1 MKEQEFKLIG
11 KLSSYYVQLKWAST
25 QAEKSIVIKEAKTD
39 KDYLNFLKFVLN
51 PRVVTGI
58 SKAKLSRS
66 IASVND
72 LRNIESTDSF
82 FDICD
87 YLTIH
92 NTGRDIDI
100 ARVQMYIRD
109 AQKCEEDDYTSF
121 LEDVFTKNLKLG
133 VEAKTVNKV
142 LKMTVIPDWQVQQ
155 AYSIDKYKMKPNE
168 WFSLSQKLNGIRCT
182 VYNGRPFSRQ
192 GIEFTGINHILNEL
206 NKVFNLSCS
215 VIDGELIRKNT
226 DNLPDNE
233 NFTIGTGVINSNAE
247 DKTCI
252 EYVIFDVIPKDDFD
266 GINKGDNK
274 YQSRLKAIETYEK
287 SIKDYGCKH
296 IRIVPRFYQ
305 GTDTSQIDKWL
316 NYACKHNM
324 EGLMLNRDT
333 DYRCTRHNGI
343 LKIKRFYTMDLPII
357 AVEEGENRLQ
367 GTLGALVVR
376 YKDNEVRVGSGFDD
390 ETRAAVWAS
399 PNDYIGQFV
408 EVKYKDFTRDK
419 KTGKESLQFPVF
431 VRFRTD
437 KTEPS
442 YD

>member
-1 MKEQEFKLIG
+1 MKEQEFELIG
-11 KLSSYYVQLKWAST
+11 KLSNYYVQLKWAST
-25 QAEKSIVIKEAKTD
+25 QAEKAIVIKEAKTD
-39 KDYLNFLKFVLN
+39 KDYLNFLRFILS
-51 PRVVTGI
+51 PRIVTGI

-66 IASVND
+66 ISSVID
-72 LRNIESTDSF
+72 LKNIESTDSF
-82 FDICD
+82 FDLCD
-87 YLTIH
+87 YLAIH
-92 NTGRDIDI
+92 NTGRDVDI

-142 LKMTVIPDWQVQQ
+142 LKMCVIPDWQVQQ
-155 AYSIDKYKMKPNE
+155 AYSIDKYKLKPNE
-168 WFSLSQKLNGIRCT
+168 WFSLSQKLNGTRCT
-182 VYNGRPFSRQ
+182 VYNGKPFSRQ
-192 GIEFTGINHILNEL
+192 GIEFTGIDHILNEL
-206 NKVFNLSCS
+206 NKVFDLSNV

-233 NFTIGTGVINSNAE
+233 NFTIGTGIINSNTE

-252 EYVIFDVIPKDDFD
+252 EYVIFDVIAKEDFD
-266 GINKGDNK
+266 GINKGV
-274 YQSRLKAIETYEK
+274 YTYRSRLKYIEIYEK
-287 SIKDYGCKH
+287 NIKQYGCEH

-316 NYACKHNM
+316 DYACEHNM

-367 GTLGALVVR
+367 GTLGALVVS

-390 ETRAAVWAS
+390 ETRAAVWTS
-399 PNDYIGQFV
+399 PNDYIGKYA

-437 KTEPS
+437 KSEPS

>member
-1 MKEQEFKLIG
+1 MKEQEFELIG
-11 KLSSYYVQLKWAST
+11 KLSNYYVQLKWAST
-25 QAEKSIVIKEAKTD
+25 QAEKAIVIKEAKTD
-39 KDYLNFLKFVLN
+39 KDYLNFLRFILS
-51 PRVVTGI
+51 PRIVTGI
-58 SKAKLSRS
+58 SKSKLSRS
-66 IASVND
+66 ISSVID
-72 LRNIESTDSF
+72 LKNIESTDSF
-82 FDICD
+82 FDLCD
-87 YLTIH
+87 YLAIH
-92 NTGRDIDI
+92 NTGRDVDI

-142 LKMTVIPDWQVQQ
+142 LKMCVIPDWQVQQ
-155 AYSIDKYKMKPNE
+155 AYSIDKYKLKPNE
-168 WFSLSQKLNGIRCT
+168 WFSLSQKLNGTRCT
-182 VYNGRPFSRQ
+182 VYNGKPFSRQ
-192 GIEFTGINHILNEL
+192 GIEFTGIDHILNEL
-206 NKVFNLSCS
+206 NKVFDLSNV

-233 NFTIGTGVINSNAE
+233 NFTIGTGIINSNTE

-252 EYVIFDVIPKDDFD
+252 EYVIFDVIAKEDFD
-266 GINKGDNK
+266 GINKGV
-274 YQSRLKAIETYEK
+274 YTYRSRLKYIEIYEK
-287 SIKDYGCKH
+287 NIKQYGCEH

-316 NYACKHNM
+316 DYACEHNM

-399 PNDYIGQFV
+399 PEDYIGKFV

>member
-1 MKEQEFKLIG
+1 MKEQEFELIG
-11 KLSSYYVQLKWAST
+11 KLSNYYVQLKWAST
-25 QAEKSIVIKEAKTD
+25 QAEKAIVIKEAKTD
-39 KDYLNFLKFVLN
+39 KDYLNFLRFILS
-51 PRVVTGI
+51 PRIVTGI

-66 IASVND
+66 ISSVID
-72 LRNIESTDSF
+72 LKNIESTDSF
-82 FDICD
+82 FDLCD
-87 YLTIH
+87 YLAIH
-92 NTGRDIDI
+92 NTGRDVDI

-109 AQKCEEDDYTSF
+109 AQKFEEDDYTSF

-142 LKMTVIPDWQVQQ
+142 LKMCVIPDWQVQQ
-155 AYSIDKYKMKPNE
+155 AYSIDKYKLKPNE
-168 WFSLSQKLNGIRCT
+168 WFSLSQKLNGTRCT
-182 VYNGRPFSRQ
+182 VYNGKLFSRQ
-192 GIEFTGINHILNEL
+192 GIEFTGIDHILNEL
-206 NKVFNLSCS
+206 NKVFDLSNV

-233 NFTIGTGVINSNAE
+233 NFTIGTGIINSNTE

-252 EYVIFDVIPKDDFD
+252 EYVIFDVIAKEDFD
-266 GINKGDNK
+266 GINKGI
-274 YQSRLKAIETYEK
+274 YTYRSRLKYIEIYEK
-287 SIKDYGCKH
+287 NIKQYGCEH

-316 NYACKHNM
+316 DYACEHNM

-399 PNDYIGQFV
+399 PNDYIGKYV

>member
-1 MKEQEFKLIG
+1 M
-11 KLSSYYVQLKWAST
+11 
-25 QAEKSIVIKEAKTD
+25 
-39 KDYLNFLKFVLN
+39 
-51 PRVVTGI
+51 
-58 SKAKLSRS
+58 
-66 IASVND
+66 
-72 LRNIESTDSF
+72 
-82 FDICD
+82 
-87 YLTIH
+87 
-92 NTGRDIDI
+92 
-100 ARVQMYIRD
+100 
-109 AQKCEEDDYTSF
+109 
-121 LEDVFTKNLKLG
+121 
-133 VEAKTVNKV
+133 
-142 LKMTVIPDWQVQQ
+142 
-155 AYSIDKYKMKPNE
+155 
-168 WFSLSQKLNGIRCT
+168 
-182 VYNGRPFSRQ
+182 
-192 GIEFTGINHILNEL
+192 
-206 NKVFNLSCS
+206 
-215 VIDGELIRKNT
+215 IRKNT

-233 NFTIGTGVINSNAE
+233 NFTIGTGIINSNTE

-252 EYVIFDVIPKDDFD
+252 EYVIFDVIAKEDFD
-266 GINKGDNK
+266 GINKGV
-274 YQSRLKAIETYEK
+274 YTYRSRLKYIEIYEK
-287 SIKDYGCKH
+287 NIKQYGCEH

-316 NYACKHNM
+316 DYACEHNM

-399 PNDYIGQFV
+399 PNDYIGKYA

>member
-1 MKEQEFKLIG
+1 MKEQEFELIE
-11 KLSSYYVQLKWAST
+11 KLSNYYVQLKWAST
-25 QAEKSIVIKEAKTD
+25 QAEKAIVIKEAKTD
-39 KDYLNFLKFVLN
+39 KDYLNFLRFILS
-51 PRVVTGI
+51 PRIVTGI

-66 IASVND
+66 ISSVID
-72 LRNIESTDSF
+72 LKNIESTDSF
-82 FDICD
+82 FDLCD
-87 YLTIH
+87 YLAIH
-92 NTGRDIDI
+92 NTGRDVDI

-142 LKMTVIPDWQVQQ
+142 LKMCVIPDWQVQQ
-155 AYSIDKYKMKPNE
+155 AYSIDKYKLKPNE
-168 WFSLSQKLNGIRCT
+168 WFSLSQKLNGTRCT
-182 VYNGRPFSRQ
+182 VYNGKPFSRQ
-192 GIEFTGINHILNEL
+192 GIEFTGIDHILNEL
-206 NKVFNLSCS
+206 NKVFDLSNI

-233 NFTIGTGVINSNAE
+233 NFTIGTGIINSNTE

-252 EYVIFDVIPKDDFD
+252 EYVIFDVIAKEDFD
-266 GINKGDNK
+266 GINKGV
-274 YQSRLKAIETYEK
+274 YTYRSRLKYIEIYEK
-287 SIKDYGCKH
+287 NIKQYGCEH

-316 NYACKHNM
+316 DYACEHNM

-367 GTLGALVVR
+367 GTLGALVVL

-399 PNDYIGQFV
+399 PNEYIGQFV

>member
-1 MKEQEFKLIG
+1 MKEQEFELIG
-11 KLSSYYVQLKWAST
+11 KLSNYYVQLKWAST
-25 QAEKSIVIKEAKTD
+25 QAEKAIVIKEAKTD
-39 KDYLNFLKFVLN
+39 KDYLKFLRFILS
-51 PRVVTGI
+51 PRIVTGI

-66 IASVND
+66 ISSVID
-72 LRNIESTDSF
+72 LKNIESTDSF
-82 FDICD
+82 FDLCD
-87 YLTIH
+87 YLAIH
-92 NTGRDIDI
+92 NTGRDVDI

-133 VEAKTVNKV
+133 VEAKTINKV
-142 LKMTVIPDWQVQQ
+142 LKMCVIPDWQVQQ
-155 AYSIDKYKMKPNE
+155 AYSIDKYKLKPNE
-168 WFSLSQKLNGIRCT
+168 WFSLSQKLNGTRCT
-182 VYNGRPFSRQ
+182 VYNGKPFSRQ
-192 GIEFTGINHILNEL
+192 GIEFTGIDHILNEL
-206 NKVFNLSCS
+206 SKVFDLSNI

-233 NFTIGTGVINSNAE
+233 NFTIGTGIINSNTE

-252 EYVIFDVIPKDDFD
+252 EYVIFDVIAKEDFD
-266 GINKGDNK
+266 GINKGI
-274 YQSRLKAIETYEK
+274 YTYRSRLKYIEIYEK
-287 SIKDYGCKH
+287 NIKQYGCEH

-316 NYACKHNM
+316 DYACEHNM

-367 GTLGALVVR
+367 GTLGALVVL

-399 PNDYIGQFV
+399 PNEYIGQFV